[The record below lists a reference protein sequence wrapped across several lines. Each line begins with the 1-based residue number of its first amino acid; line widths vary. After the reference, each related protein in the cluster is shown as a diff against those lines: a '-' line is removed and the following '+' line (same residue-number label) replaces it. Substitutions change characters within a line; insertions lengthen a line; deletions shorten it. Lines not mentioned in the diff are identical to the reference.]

1 MLGWSLTHVG
11 VRGQEE
17 DPGKARGLE
26 SSLWE
31 LEALRR
37 HAAPDVAKMAQIFD
51 DPITRQVR

>member
-1 MLGWSLTHVG
+1 MTR
-11 VRGQEE
+11 VRVRVHGQEE